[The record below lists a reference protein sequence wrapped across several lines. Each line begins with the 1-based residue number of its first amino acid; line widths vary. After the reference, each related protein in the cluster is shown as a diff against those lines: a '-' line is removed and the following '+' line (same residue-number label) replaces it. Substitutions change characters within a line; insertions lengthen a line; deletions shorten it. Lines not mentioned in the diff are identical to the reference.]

1 MFPFRDPD
9 PSLVHLAAAD
19 MSDIKNADS
28 RGQSFVLPEQI
39 IAGLNQVVWKP
50 IVRQRT
56 QNQHSRLV

>member
-1 MFPFRDPD
+1 
-9 PSLVHLAAAD
+9 
-19 MSDIKNADS
+19 MSDIKNAGS

-56 QNQHSRLV
+56 QNQHCRLAESGKLFFY